1 MENLNAARMLDIWEQ
16 GLHQPWLQRSLI
28 LLAAACPEMETEDLL
43 KLSIGQRDQRLLLLR
58 ERLFGSR
65 LMNTAVCP
73 ECSERVE
80 WENRI
85 PDFSLPSTQSESVSD
100 EFDVKIETYHFRL
113 RLPNSLDLA
122 RVISCDDT
130 KEAQKQ
136 LLKRCILKA
145 ECEDETCA
153 IDQLPDHI
161 LQEIDHRLEILDP
174 QAEIRIHLHCPECSH
189 SWDVIFDIT
198 IFLWDELNNWA
209 ERTLLMIHR
218 LAGSYGWTEKDI
230 LSLSPLRRQIYLGML
245 G

>member
-1 MENLNAARMLDIWEQ
+1 MDNLNAGRMLDIWEQ
-16 GLHQPWLQRSLI
+16 GLHQPWLQKSLI
-28 LLAAACPEMETEDLL
+28 LLAAACPEMSPEELVE
-43 KLSIGQRDQRLLLLR
+43 LSIGQRDQRLLFLR

-73 ECSERVE
+73 QCSERVE
-80 WENRI
+80 WENKI
-85 PDFSLPSTQSESVSD
+85 MDFSLPTSQPESLPD
-100 EFDVKIETYHFRL
+100 EFDVTIEKYHFHL

-122 RVISCDDT
+122 RVIHNDDT
-130 KEAQKQ
+130 EKAQKQ
-136 LLKRCILKA
+136 LIERCILKA
-145 ECEDETCA
+145 ECAGAECTV
-153 IDQLPDHI
+153 DQLPDHI
-161 LQEIDHRLEILDP
+161 LQKIDKRLETLDP

-189 SWDVIFDIT
+189 SWDVLFDIT